1 MIESGR
7 SYGVEGHELRSLVKY
22 ERHVGM
28 KVADFM
34 KPYDRPLSIVRSIQ
48 SYGKTL
54 TVRVLPRSTVFFHP
68 AYDRPEYF
76 SVDAFNIY
84 KNKAEY

>member
-1 MIESGR
+1 MIECGR
-7 SYGVEGHELRSLVKY
+7 SYGVKGHELRSSVKY

-48 SYGKTL
+48 SYGKSL
-54 TVRVLPRSTVFFHP
+54 T
-68 AYDRPEYF
+68 
-76 SVDAFNIY
+76 SVDRLLSPCL
-84 KNKAEY
+84 